1 MQVLLTPVSQS
12 PIALWHPLV
21 GVAAYLC
28 VNRLLRALRLDWS
41 QSPWFK
47 GVVLGHNLLLCV
59 YSGWTLVTALSLLAW
74 SDLVDVNGEAV
85 FAAPGFAGLAHL
97 FYWSKY
103 YEFFDTWIHYL
114 KSMRLPSTLDAHAAI
129 TRWCEWF
136 SDHARSWA
144 KTPSASA
151 HQTSWDRKTL
161 RVVTP
166 RHVA

>member
-1 MQVLLTPVSQS
+1 MKRCRCSFHRSRSLRS
-12 PIALWHPLV
+12 PSGTV

-41 QSPWFK
+41 QSPWVK

-114 KSMRLPSTLDAHAAI
+114 KGRSPGFLQVFHHVGAVGVMAVVVKYQGRLVLGGLQQRHTDVSS
-129 TRWCEWF
+129 F
-136 SDHARSWA
+136 VGG
-144 KTPSASA
+144 ASG
-151 HQTSWDRKTL
+151 
-161 RVVTP
+161 
-166 RHVA
+166 